1 MDHTLKKTAA
11 PPPTSSTCR
20 DLRKVDVSR
29 QRKSTSSTML
39 NIRIE
44 GEIDTEISLQSDVHE
59 MKEELATLRQ
69 ILAVEADQT
78 RKLKEEVRYLTPA
91 FQYRT
96 SASSYD
102 STIWYTSSFK
112 LVKLPELGIQ
122 AAHHMI
128 QQSKVFIMKDQCSC

>member
-1 MDHTLKKTAA
+1 
-11 PPPTSSTCR
+11 
-20 DLRKVDVSR
+20 
-29 QRKSTSSTML
+29 ML

-44 GEIDTEISLQSDVHE
+44 GEIDTKISLQSDVHE

-96 SASSYD
+96 LASSYD
-102 STIWYTSSFK
+102 SPIWYTSGSK
-112 LVKLPELGIQ
+112 LVELPELRI
-122 AAHHMI
+122 
-128 QQSKVFIMKDQCSC
+128 

>member
-1 MDHTLKKTAA
+1 
-11 PPPTSSTCR
+11 
-20 DLRKVDVSR
+20 
-29 QRKSTSSTML
+29 ML

-91 FQYRT
+91 FRYRT
-96 SASSYD
+96 SASPYD
-102 STIWYTSSFK
+102 STIWYTSSSK

-128 QQSKVFIMKDQCSC
+128 QQSKVFTMKDQCAS